1 MGRLR
6 SQAILVEGDRILL
19 IKTCFGNITDYELP
33 GGGIEEGET
42 PEEAAIRELFEET
55 GIKGEIIRLASKY
68 YNGFAHEYNYSF
80 LIKRIGGE
88 ITQEYNAFSE
98 KNYIRAVE
106 WKKLNEIS
114 EKNRAELFSA
124 GVMFSGF
131 SDEVVSWGT
140 KISYPSEND
149 ETVKY

>member
-6 SQAILVEGDRILL
+6 SQAIVIEGDRILL
-19 IKTCFGNITDYELP
+19 LKTHFGNRDDYELP
-33 GGGIEEGET
+33 GGRIEEGET
-42 PEEAAIRELFEET
+42 PEEAAVRELFAET
-55 GIKGEIIRLASKY
+55 GIKGEIVRLASKY
-68 YNGFAHEYNYSF
+68 YNGYAKEYNYYF
-80 LIKRIGGE
+80 LIKRISGE
-88 ITQEYNAFSE
+88 ITQQYNETSE
-98 KNYIRAVE
+98 KDYIRTVE

-131 SDEVVSWGT
+131 CDEVVSWGA

>member
-6 SQAILVEGDRILL
+6 AQAIVVEEDRILL
-19 IKTCFGNITDYELP
+19 VKTHQVNRDDYELP

-55 GIKGEIIRLASKY
+55 GINGEIIRLASKY
-68 YNGFAHEYNYSF
+68 YNGFAEEYNYSF
-80 LIKRIGGE
+80 LIKRIDGE
-88 ITQEYNAFSE
+88 ITQQYNVASE
-98 KNYIRAVE
+98 KDYIRAVE

-114 EKNRAELFSA
+114 EKDRAELFSA

-131 SDEVVSWGT
+131 CDEVVSWGA
-140 KISYPSEND
+140 KISYPSEKD